1 METITPNEETIMA
14 GRLPEEQTL
23 LEKTLWIIS
32 SIIRVEQIQVAL
44 TWIRLYRKRLR
55 ELYKKEYNIGQK
67 DIDLPHEVYERL
79 DNKIREYGRVW
90 IDGDIKDN
98 RQRQGK
104 SKLDVNRLSNH
115 YRLRD
120 KIESWEKRKK
130 VGQTV
135 KKG

>member
-1 METITPNEETIMA
+1 MA
-14 GRLPEEQTL
+14 GRLPEEQSL

-55 ELYKKEYNIGQK
+55 ELYIKEIITEGK
-67 DIDLPHEVYERL
+67 DIDIPHEVYERL

-98 RQRQGK
+98 RQTQKK
-104 SKLDVNRLSNH
+104 SKGDVNRLSNH

-130 VGQTV
+130 VGQMV
-135 KKG
+135 KKV